1 MVLTPVKGCPPFL
14 GLRVAGWPLPKG
26 ALPVPNSAITHAES
40 MVADN
45 VQGF

>member
-1 MVLTPVKGCPPFL
+1 MVLTPVNGCPSFL
-14 GLRVAGWPLPKG
+14 GLHVAGWPLLKG
-26 ALPVPNSAITHAES
+26 ALPVPNSAIIHAES